1 MERVMGK
8 VVNGEWAWGVVEGSN
23 GVCIDELGD

>member
-8 VVNGEWAWGVVEGSN
+8 VLNGEWAWGVVEGSD
-23 GVCIDELGD
+23 GYFSLVTHR